1 MFILNINLG
10 GRQSFF
16 YKKFC
21 VQLQKFILNF
31 AWEF

>member
-16 YKKFC
+16 YKNLFF
-21 VQLQKFILNF
+21 LYDREIGLYILIS
-31 AWEF
+31 